1 MIKKYTPGFLALCVI
16 SLSSPL
22 AQADIYKY
30 VDSQGRVYFT
40 DSPNHAGY
48 KLIAKTW
55 KWWAFPRR
63 ARNLA
68 TIKNRKIYGPA
79 IQKVAMKYRLPHQLI
94 HAVVTAESAYNPTAV
109 SRAGAV
115 GLMQL
120 MPDTAKRYRVLD
132 PRDPLENLHGGTH
145 YLRDLLIMFD
155 NDIRLALAAYNAGEN
170 AVIKY
175 GFKIPPYE
183 ETQTYVKKVLE
194 YYKRYQD
201 SSKN

>member
-1 MIKKYTPGFLALCVI
+1 MMKYTPGFLALCII
-16 SLSSPL
+16 SLSSPF
-22 AQADIYKY
+22 AHADVYKY

-40 DSPNHAGY
+40 DRPNHAGY
-48 KLIAKTW
+48 KLIIKTW
-55 KWWAFPRR
+55 KWWAFPRQ
-63 ARNLA
+63 ARNFA
-68 TIKNRKIYGPA
+68 GNIKNRQIYGSA

-120 MPDTAKRYRVLD
+120 MPDTAKRYRVLN
-132 PRDPLENLHGGTH
+132 PRDPLDNLHGGTR

-155 NDIRLALAAYNAGEN
+155 NDLRLALAAYNAGEN
-170 AVIKY
+170 VVIKY

-183 ETQTYVKKVLE
+183 ETQTYVKRVLE

-201 SSKN
+201 VM